1 MRAALALLWHDFA
14 LYGASAEDSVQVDVL
29 RDYGLTV
36 DWHVAASQA
45 SEEAWEH
52 NAEQARDAFTRDLG
66 ALTWLLRSRQPT
78 RHIGWVWRRVR

>member
-1 MRAALALLWHDFA
+1 MRAALALLWHDYA

-52 NAEQARDAFTRDLG
+52 KMG
-66 ALTWLLRSRQPT
+66 S
-78 RHIGWVWRRVR
+78 RRVMLSRAIWAH